1 MFTQSTIYS
10 FTPGCTV
17 AAVFVLAV
25 GYSPNPIMG
34 VAFLCIGVGITG
46 VNATGYAVNL
56 LDIAPRF
63 AGVIMG
69 ITNVFGSLPGFLSPQ
84 IVGIITVNKVRWCLI
99 FFMVLSC
106 SICDCYVRRYIFS
119 YIGLKVLFLLSF

>member
-1 MFTQSTIYS
+1 MALCKSPFIS
-10 FTPGCTV
+10 GCTT
-17 AAVFVLAV
+17 AGVFVLAV
-25 GYSPNPIMG
+25 GYSPNPTLG
-34 VAFLCIGVGITG
+34 VLFLCIGVGITG

-84 IVGIITVNKVRWCLI
+84 IVGIITVNKVYCHILE
-99 FFMVLSC
+99 
-106 SICDCYVRRYIFS
+106 
-119 YIGLKVLFLLSF
+119 

>member
-1 MFTQSTIYS
+1 MHCFFSKFIIS
-10 FTPGCTV
+10 FLGCTV
-17 AAVFVLAV
+17 AAIFVLAV
-25 GYSPNPIMG
+25 GYSPNPVMG
-34 VAFLCIGVGITG
+34 IAFLCIGVGITG

-84 IVGIITVNKVRWCLI
+84 IVGIITVNKV
-99 FFMVLSC
+99 
-106 SICDCYVRRYIFS
+106 
-119 YIGLKVLFLLSF
+119 GKVPFEIY

>member
-1 MFTQSTIYS
+1 
-10 FTPGCTV
+10 
-17 AAVFVLAV
+17 
-25 GYSPNPIMG
+25 MG
-34 VAFLCIGVGITG
+34 IAFLCIGVGITG

-84 IVGIITVNKVRWCLI
+84 IVGIITVNKVRWCLNYDEG
-99 FFMVLSC
+99 FNSLACWTSV
-106 SICDCYVRRYIFS
+106 
-119 YIGLKVLFLLSF
+119 

>member
-1 MFTQSTIYS
+1 
-10 FTPGCTV
+10 
-17 AAVFVLAV
+17 
-25 GYSPNPIMG
+25 MG
-34 VAFLCIGVGITG
+34 IAFLCIGVGITG

-84 IVGIITVNKVRWCLI
+84 IVGIITVNKVRWLTGFNLI
-99 FFMVLSC
+99 SQSRL
-106 SICDCYVRRYIFS
+106 
-119 YIGLKVLFLLSF
+119 

>member
-1 MFTQSTIYS
+1 M
-10 FTPGCTV
+10 

-25 GYSPNPIMG
+25 GYSPNSTMG
-34 VAFLCIGVGITG
+34 IAFLCIGVGITG

-84 IVGIITVNKVRWCLI
+84 IVGIITVNKVRLCLTLK
-99 FFMVLSC
+99 FHWDLTNLQYVLHSQPC
-106 SICDCYVRRYIFS
+106 
-119 YIGLKVLFLLSF
+119 L

>member
-1 MFTQSTIYS
+1 MNPSVRKELTPILS
-10 FTPGCTV
+10 FPGCTV

-25 GYSPNPIMG
+25 GYSPNPTMAI
-34 VAFLCIGVGITG
+34 AFLCIGVGITG

-84 IVGIITVNKVRWCLI
+84 IVGIITVNKVR
-99 FFMVLSC
+99 
-106 SICDCYVRRYIFS
+106 
-119 YIGLKVLFLLSF
+119 LFGI